1 MSLPLSR
8 YLLLSVSLSFSFLT
22 MGYCCQATVQA
33 CWSVSAALKDKLF
46 GSVPPH
52 PLSPPPTLL
61 YKGVQTALALLF
73 VPTKTLPN
81 PQCGCLLGM
90 ELVGEEEDEV
100 EQQ

>member
-52 PLSPPPTLL
+52 PLSPPQLFYTKGFRLL
-61 YKGVQTALALLF
+61 
-73 VPTKTLPN
+73 
-81 PQCGCLLGM
+81 
-90 ELVGEEEDEV
+90 
-100 EQQ
+100 